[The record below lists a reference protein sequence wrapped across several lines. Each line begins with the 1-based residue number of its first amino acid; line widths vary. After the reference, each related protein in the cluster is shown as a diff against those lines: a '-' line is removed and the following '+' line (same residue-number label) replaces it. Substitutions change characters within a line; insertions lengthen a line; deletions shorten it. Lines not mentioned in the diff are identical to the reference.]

1 MNKIAKNT
9 HYVGIDVSMDWLDV
23 HVLPGDMRFRVA
35 NTSRGI
41 WSLIAKLGDCDE
53 PLVVLEAS
61 GGFEARALETLSS
74 AGIAV
79 AMINPRQVRSFAR
92 ALGILAKTDR
102 IDAFAIA
109 RYAEA
114 VKPAPR
120 IQEHRDLSEIKALM
134 TRRRQLTEML
144 TEEKDR
150 RCRVTNALV
159 RRRLLVSM
167 RSLKKEIDLIDREL
181 DKMVAADKTMRA
193 RETLLRSVPGVGK
206 VVARSLIAFVPEL
219 GQLTRRQIASLIGV
233 APFNRD
239 SGTLKGRRTIWAGRA
254 NVRAVLYMGA
264 LVAAKCNH
272 ILSAFYDQLIA
283 RGKRPKVA
291 LTACMRKLI
300 TILNAMIRTGKPWEE
315 QVPA

>member
-1 MNKIAKNT
+1 MNTIEEHT
-9 HYVGIDVSMDWLDV
+9 HFVGIDVSMDWLDV
-23 HVLPGDMRFRVA
+23 HVLPGNLRCRVA
-35 NTSRGI
+35 NGSRGI
-41 WSLIAKLGDCDE
+41 WSLIGKLSDYDE
-53 PLVVLEAS
+53 PLVVMEAS
-61 GGFEARALETLSS
+61 GGFEARALETISS

-114 VKPAPR
+114 VRPEPR
-120 IQEHRDLSEIKALM
+120 MAAHRELGEIKALM
-134 TRRRQLTEML
+134 TRRRQLSDML

-150 RCRVTNALV
+150 RCRVTSGLV

-167 RSLKKEIDLIDREL
+167 RNLKKEIELIDREIDRL
-181 DKMVAADKTMRA
+181 VVADEVMRE
-193 RETLLRSVPGVGK
+193 REALLRSTPGVGK
-206 VVARSLIAFVPEL
+206 IVARTLIAFVPEL
-219 GQLTRRQIASLIGV
+219 GALSRRQIASLVGV

-239 SGTLKGRRTIWAGRA
+239 SGTMKGRRTIWGGRA
-254 NVRAVLYMGA
+254 NARAVLYMGA
-264 LVAAKCNH
+264 LVAARRNP

-291 LTACMRKLI
+291 LVACMRKLL
-300 TILNAMIRTGKPWEE
+300 TILNAMMRNGTPWEE
-315 QVPA
+315 PVRT